1 MDTHNETMDTH
12 NEQLDSELCRAQER
26 HLETEVLLDGGTLFP
41 RLIVDEIGEE
51 HVTFR
56 DADHATITLD
66 SRVIRGVVVHTT
78 APKWHI
84 DVCRHTNAQL
94 DLRASQGIPA
104 GAS

>member
-1 MDTHNETMDTH
+1 MDQ

-26 HLETEVLLDGGTLFP
+26 HLETEVLLEGGTLYP
-41 RLIVDEIGEE
+41 RLIVDKIGED

-78 APKWHI
+78 APKWHM
-84 DVCRHTNAQL
+84 DVCRHNGQL
-94 DLRASQGIPA
+94 DLRAREGIPA
-104 GAS
+104 GPS